1 MNELKLFVE
10 RCVRPVKAEGSKKL
24 EMRRELYSHL
34 QSVYEQEQKRTGND
48 EAAIQAAMARMGN
61 PNELTE
67 ELNASLSLL
76 DSWTGKVDMFSC
88 RGIHESPWQYAVRFA
103 RLTLK
108 VSLAILVPFVVVSIL
123 IAGEWGFRQQF
134 LTRFCAAL
142 ILIEALGCLMC
153 GWFIAMLRDQLEQNG
168 WEKHLVPLV
177 LKIGAALLLIIPVA
191 GWAFFYGV
199 SGDAAEATAFLPR
212 WFLLGLLAGPGIL
225 WAAWLDAKLTR
236 DLREWQELQI
246 DQ

>member
-1 MNELKLFVE
+1 MNKLKVFVE
-10 RCVRPVKAEGSKKL
+10 RCVRPVKAESSKKL

-34 QSVYEQEQKRTGND
+34 ESVYEQERKRTGSD
-48 EAAIQAAMARMGN
+48 EAAVQAAIARMGD
-61 PNELTE
+61 PRELTE

-76 DSWTGKVDMFSC
+76 DRWTGTVDMFSC
-88 RGIHESPWQYAVRFA
+88 RAIRESPWQYAVRLA

-123 IAGEWGFRQQF
+123 VAGQWGFRQQF
-134 LTRFCAAL
+134 LIRFCAAL
-142 ILIEALGCLMC
+142 ILIETLGCLMC
-153 GWFIAMLRDQLEQNG
+153 GWFFAMLRDQLEQYG
-168 WEKHLVPLV
+168 WQKHLVPLV
-177 LKIGAALLLIIPVA
+177 LKIGVALLFIIPVA

-212 WFLLGLLAGPGIL
+212 WILLGLLAGPGVL
-225 WAAWLDAKLTR
+225 WAAWLDANLTR